1 MSLIVLCYAIDI
13 VAFKTWKIGHIFL
26 HYGDMV
32 TIVSIQAITGGY
44 PDESALVLKNLRGKI
59 AWELIIS
66 IKQFTTL
73 CPCLDGE
80 ETNRQRD
87 D

>member
-1 MSLIVLCYAIDI
+1 
-13 VAFKTWKIGHIFL
+13 
-26 HYGDMV
+26 MV

-44 PDESALVLKNLRGKI
+44 PDESALDLKNLRGEI

-73 CPCLDGE
+73 CPYLDGE